1 MDFGANTELVSVSIK
16 LRFGV
21 RLRLKLQGYIRVRV
35 TNAGLVAV
43 DAAHTVSGMDP
54 DDPANITVFRAFE
67 YTHGALQSFLLKNVA
82 SQNM

>member
-1 MDFGANTELVSVSIK
+1 M
-16 LRFGV
+16 
-21 RLRLKLQGYIRVRV
+21 LQGYVRDRV

-54 DDPANITVFRAFE
+54 DEPANTTVFRAFE
-67 YTHGALQSFLLKNVA
+67 CTHGALQSFLLKNVA